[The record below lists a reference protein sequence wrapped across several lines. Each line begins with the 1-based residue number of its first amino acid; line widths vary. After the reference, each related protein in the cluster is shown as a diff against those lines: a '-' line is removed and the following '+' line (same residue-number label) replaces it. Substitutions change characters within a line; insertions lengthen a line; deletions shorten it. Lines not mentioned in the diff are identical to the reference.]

1 MSERCEPGA
10 LPPAFD
16 ALRETEVRL
25 RLAIDASGMGTFIWR
40 ADDNCIEPD
49 ARMRAM
55 LGLPYGSVFPLSEI
69 IARSIHP
76 SDRVHCR
83 NLCASAIEPP
93 RSGSLSEEIR
103 ALGAGGSA
111 RWLEIRGETI
121 FVDTT
126 VGSVAR
132 RRAVRMSAVA
142 NDITDRKQREESLAL
157 LD

>member
-10 LPPAFD
+10 LPLAFD

-49 ARMRAM
+49 ARMRGM
-55 LGLPYGSVFPLSEI
+55 LGLPHGSVFPLSEI

-76 SDRVHCR
+76 IDRERCR
-83 NLCASAIEPP
+83 NMFARAIETP
-93 RSGSLSEEIR
+93 RGGSLREEIR
-103 ALGAGGSA
+103 VLGAGGSV

-121 FVDTT
+121 FLGDASF
-126 VGSVAR
+126 GSSVVR

-142 NDITDRKQREESLAL
+142 NDIAVLVETS
-157 LD
+157 